1 MTLMFLN
8 GGAMRG
14 GPLHHLLTGARF
26 VGTVRTAPRYRFY
39 SVGGRF
45 PALAELTGPQDLRA
59 QDFQARDLEE
69 GESVAGALVAGASA
83 TEPSV
88 AGDSVAG
95 ASAGGVAVAG
105 ELYDMPWEVLRDSLL
120 PAEPA
125 ELELGVIELEDGS
138 GCLSMI
144 RRRTYHEPSGLYLDI
159 SDHADWRSY
168 TGSPAPAGSTEE

>member
-14 GPLHHLLTGARF
+14 GPLHHLLAGARF
-26 VGTVRTAPRYRFY
+26 VGVVRTAPKYRFF
-39 SVGGRF
+39 SVGDRF
-45 PALAELTGPQDLRA
+45 PALAESTGPHGSGR
-59 QDFQARDLEE
+59 
-69 GESVAGALVAGASA
+69 
-83 TEPSV
+83 
-88 AGDSVAG
+88 
-95 ASAGGVAVAG
+95 GVSVAG
-105 ELYDMPWEVLRDSLL
+105 ELYDVPWEVLRESLL

-144 RRRTYHEPSGLYLDI
+144 RRLGYHEPPGLYLDI

-168 TGSPAPAGSTEE
+168 TDSPAPAGSTEE

>member
-14 GPLHHLLTGARF
+14 GPLHHLLAGAQF
-26 VGTVRTAPRYRFY
+26 VGAVRTAPKYRFY
-39 SVGGRF
+39 SVGDRF
-45 PALAELTGPQDLRA
+45 PALAELTGPQELGA
-59 QDFQARDLEE
+59 GLESE
-69 GESVAGALVAGASA
+69 AGPESEAGLELGAGHALEQGV
-83 TEPSV
+83 SV
-88 AGDSVAG
+88 V
-95 ASAGGVAVAG
+95 G
-105 ELYDMPWEVLRDSLL
+105 ELYDVPWKVLRESLL

-144 RRRTYHEPSGLYLDI
+144 RRRTYQEAPGLYLDI

-168 TGSPAPAGSTEE
+168 TDSPAPSGSTEE

>member
-14 GPLHHLLTGARF
+14 GPLHHLLAGARF

-39 SVGGRF
+39 SVGDRF
-45 PALAELTGPQDLRA
+45 PALAELTGPHDVGGDGLR
-59 QDFQARDLEE
+59 DV
-69 GESVAGALVAGASA
+69 G
-83 TEPSV
+83 
-88 AGDSVAG
+88 GDG
-95 ASAGGVAVAG
+95 DGVSVAG
-105 ELYDMPWEVLRDSLL
+105 ELYDVPWEVLRESLL

-125 ELELGVIELEDGS
+125 ELELGVIELDDGS

-144 RRRTYHEPSGLYLDI
+144 RRRTYHEPPGLYRDI

-168 TGSPAPAGSTEE
+168 TAMPAPAGSTEE

>member
-14 GPLHHLLTGARF
+14 GPLHRLLAGARF
-26 VGTVRTAPRYRFY
+26 VGVVRTAPRYRFY
-39 SVGGRF
+39 SVGDRF
-45 PALAELTGPQDLRA
+45 PALAELTGP
-59 QDFQARDLEE
+59 LEVDA
-69 GESVAGALVAGASA
+69 GGGAGVGAGAGVGTDADADAGAS
-83 TEPSV
+83 T
-88 AGDSVAG
+88 G
-95 ASAGGVAVAG
+95 AGGGVSIAG
-105 ELYDMPWEVLRDSLL
+105 ELYEVPWEVLRESLL

-144 RRRTYHEPSGLYLDI
+144 RRRTYHESPGLYRDI

-168 TGSPAPAGSTEE
+168 TAMPAPAGSTEE

>member
-14 GPLHHLLTGARF
+14 GPLHHLLRGAPL
-26 VGTVRTAPRYRFY
+26 VAEVRTAPRYRFY
-39 SVGGRF
+39 SVGDRF
-45 PALAELTGPQDLRA
+45 PALAELTGPS
-59 QDFQARDLEE
+59 DLE
-69 GESVAGALVAGASA
+69 AGLD
-83 TEPSV
+83 
-88 AGDSVAG
+88 AGDEQAVSG
-95 ASAGGVAVAG
+95 EQGVSVAG
-105 ELYDMPWEVLRDSLL
+105 ELYDVPWEVLRESLL

-144 RRRTYHEPSGLYLDI
+144 RRRTYQEPPGLYLDI

-168 TGSPAPAGSTEE
+168 TATPAPAGSTEE